1 MIDFAGFS
9 LLGILFASLI
19 AFALAIEFGRY
30 LGRRARSAGGE
41 HVSTLEG
48 AVLGLL
54 ALMIGFTF
62 AMSLSRHEARR
73 EAVLSEANSIV
84 SAAMLARLL
93 PEPRNI
99 EALTLLSDYTGIRL
113 SLKAQFL
120 TPDSLRA
127 AVERSNVIQEKL
139 WRLGIGLA
147 DTDNAMVPTGL
158 FIQSLGQVFDNQT
171 SRVAAL
177 RSHVPDIV
185 LLGLYGIAV
194 TAIGL
199 LGYGS
204 GVRPYQPRL
213 PAYLVG
219 SLIALVMLLIHD
231 LDRPGSGFIHVSQL
245 PMEEAA
251 EAIAEQLGRPR

>member
-9 LLGILFASLI
+9 LLDILFASLI

-73 EAVLSEANSIV
+73 EAVLFEANSIG

-93 PEPRNI
+93 PVPRNV
-99 EALTLLSDYTGIRL
+99 EALTLLSDYTSIRL
-113 SLKAQFL
+113 DQKAQFL

-127 AVERSNVIQEKL
+127 AVERSNAIQEQL
-139 WRLGIGLA
+139 WRLGMGLA
-147 DTDNAMVPTGL
+147 DTDSAMVPTGI
-158 FIQSLGQVFDNQT
+158 FIESLGQVFDNQT
-171 SRVAAL
+171 RRVAAL

-194 TAIGL
+194 VAVGL

-204 GVRPYQPRL
+204 GVRRRQPRL

-219 SLIALVMLLIHD
+219 SLVAAIMLLIHD

-251 EAIAEQLGRPR
+251 EAIAGHLGHSR